1 MPVQDSDLSV
11 LSKGSD
17 AASGSAAPGVP
28 RPARRWKTRVL
39 LPAAIIGCFSAVF
52 LYALRD
58 SLLPATRVK
67 VVAVVAKSALGGGA
81 GGIVAQA
88 AGWVEPDPYPF
99 YASALT
105 DGIVKEVLVLE
116 GQHVKEGEVLARLID
131 DDAKLALA
139 EAEAELQHHLHDVCE
154 YEAALKSAQAE
165 WDHPIERV
173 RVEKSTTAMLE
184 ESRASL
190 AANAS
195 EALVEAAK
203 VNELEEQY
211 RREKLASDA
220 GAFAQSNTVLTGLKL
235 QTQRAALKLAEA
247 KRPALEAKIRQQE
260 AESAAARDGMRL
272 RIVETREIEMA
283 NAKLAGE
290 LKTVETVR
298 IRRDMA
304 KLRLDR
310 TQIRA
315 PRDGVVMERLTEQ
328 GAKLYVNMNER
339 NSAQAAKLYDP
350 SKLQVRVD
358 VPLADAAKV
367 AVGQHAKISVEVLR
381 DTVFDGSVSR
391 VLHQAD
397 ISKNTLQF
405 KVAITAPR
413 EELKPEMLARVQFI
427 AIEKPDAKD
436 HEPSL
441 RIFAP
446 ENLIHGH
453 HGESFAWIWD
463 KGAGTALKRAV
474 VPGNLKQEGWIEI
487 TQGLQPGDALI
498 DADTTNFKDGQRVA
512 VEEEP
517 TSK

>member
-1 MPVQDSDLSV
+1 MPVQESDLSV
-11 LSKGSD
+11 LSKGST
-17 AASGSAAPGVP
+17 AASVSAAPGVP
-28 RPARRWKTRVL
+28 RPVRRWKTRVL
-39 LPAAIIGCFSAVF
+39 LPALILGCFSAVF

-58 SLLPATRVK
+58 SLLPAVRVK
-67 VVAVVAKSALGGGA
+67 AVAVVAKSAMGGGA
-81 GGIVAQA
+81 SGVVAQA

-105 DGIVKEVLVLE
+105 DGIVKEVMVLE
-116 GQHVKEGEVLARLID
+116 GQRVKEGEVLARLID

-139 EAEAELQHHLHDVCE
+139 EAEAEYQHHLHDVCE
-154 YEAALKSAQAE
+154 YQSSLKSAQAE
-165 WDHPIERV
+165 WDNPIDRV
-173 RVEKSTTAMLE
+173 RAEKSTTAMLE
-184 ESRASL
+184 ESRALL
-190 AANAS
+190 AANAF
-195 EALVEAAK
+195 EERVEAAK
-203 VNELEEQY
+203 IVELEEQY

-220 GAFAQSNTVLTGLKL
+220 GAFAKSNTVLTGLKL
-235 QTQRAALKLAEA
+235 ETQRASLKLAEA

-260 AESAAARDGMRL
+260 AESSAARDAMRL
-272 RIVETREIEMA
+272 RITETREVELA

-290 LKTVETVR
+290 LKTTEMAR
-298 IRRDMA
+298 IRRDIA

-367 AVGQHAKISVEVLR
+367 GVGQHAKISVEVLR
-381 DTVFDGSVSR
+381 DTVFDGTVTR

-405 KVAITAPR
+405 KVAIAAPR

-427 AIEKPDAKD
+427 AMEKPDAKER
-436 HEPSL
+436 EPSL
-441 RIFAP
+441 RVFAP
-446 ENLIHGH
+446 ENLIRGH
-453 HGESFAWIWD
+453 HGEAFAWIWD
-463 KGAGTALKRAV
+463 KGAGTAVKRTV
-474 VPGNLKQEGWIEI
+474 VTGNLKQEGWVEI

-498 DADTTNFKDGQRVA
+498 DADTSNFKDGQRVT
-512 VEEEP
+512 VED
-517 TSK
+517 K